1 MKKIIRTVAIIA
13 VIGMVT
19 SSCQKE
25 PMSNLQATTIYES
38 DTINVSYTVDGMTHQ
53 ASFTNNDEWQAFLD
67 LLFTWAEEGRNVS
80 FYSAESYSSFV
91 KQDRK
96 IVTYT
101 TESKEDA
108 KRWAGAMEKE
118 GYVVYIDYDT
128 TTGIYTC
135 TAENKINNK
144 LSG

>member
-1 MKKIIRTVAIIA
+1 MKKIIRTVAFIT
-13 VIGMVT
+13 VIGIAT
-19 SSCQKE
+19 SACQKE
-25 PMSNLQATTIYES
+25 PMVNLQSTTIYES
-38 DTINVSYTVDGMTHQ
+38 GTINASYTVDGITYH
-53 ASFTNNDEWQAFLD
+53 ASFTDNDEWQAFLD

-80 FYSAESYSSFV
+80 FYNADPHSSIV

-101 TESKEDA
+101 TDNKEEA

-118 GYVVYIDYDT
+118 GYVVHIDYDA

-135 TAENKINNK
+135 TAVK
-144 LSG
+144 